1 MAIRLDEIK
10 FCPECGTD
18 NIVYNEKAAEI
29 ICQDCG
35 AIFSELT
42 PEQQAKYEQASEI
55 LKPIAKAEAKAEKAK
70 KANVSK
76 KAKKPVK
83 KAKAKKQKANIAKAA
98 KKVKSKKPKSIKK
111 KKKGFL
117 KFW

>member
-1 MAIRLDEIK
+1 MAVRLDEIK

-18 NIVYNEKAAEI
+18 NIVYNEKVAEI

-35 AIFSELT
+35 AIFTELT

-55 LKPIAKAEAKAEKAK
+55 LKPLIKTEAKTDKAK
-70 KANVSK
+70 KADVSK
-76 KAKKPVK
+76 KAKKNVK
-83 KAKAKKQKANIAKAA
+83 TAKAKKQKVKSEKAA
-98 KKVKSKKPKSIKK
+98 KKAKPSSIKK

-117 KFW
+117 RFW